1 MSSGSGRL
9 SDWEEFGVTAP
20 LHDRLVGCSKFVRE
34 LDGLISQLAPTDMTV
49 LISGESGTGKDIVA
63 RLLHQRSSRKGRPFV
78 KVNCPAIPSELI
90 ESELFGYEKGAFTG
104 AHTAKPGRFE
114 LAEKGTIFLDEV
126 TEILEASQVKLF
138 TALDGEPYMRIGGV
152 NPIQPNV
159 RIVSATNVPIDE
171 ALATG
176 RIRRDVYSRLSEF
189 VIHMV
194 PLRERRDDIPVLAE
208 HFNYNFSKKI
218 DKDYE
223 PIPDEVLEGMQ
234 DLDWRGNVRALAAR
248 VKEYVVTGQ
257 EATLLDDSGPQ
268 LAAAAVRPIVDAPV
282 AVEPEERRKFT
293 SLKEA
298 TRIAVELTER
308 ALIEEALRYT
318 LWNRRKAAKLLDIS
332 YSSLLRRI
340 DQYSIGKDTPAQNA
354 KPATGAIPV
363 GASGA

>member
-1 MSSGSGRL
+1 MSTDRGRNIE
-9 SDWEEFGVTAP
+9 WAEHGVTAP
-20 LHDRLVGCSKFVRE
+20 LHERLVGRSKFVRE
-34 LDGLISQLAPTDMTV
+34 LDDLITQLAPTDMTV

-63 RLLHQRSSRKGRPFV
+63 RLMHQRSNRKGRPFV
-78 KVNCPAIPSELI
+78 KVNCPAIPSELV

-126 TEILEASQVKLF
+126 TEISEASQVKLF

-152 NPIQPNV
+152 HPIQPNV
-159 RIVSATNVPIDE
+159 RIVTATNVPIDQ
-171 ALATG
+171 ALASG

-189 VIHMV
+189 VIHIL

-218 DKDYE
+218 DKEYE
-223 PIPDEVLEGMQ
+223 PIEEDILERMME
-234 DLDWRGNVRALAAR
+234 LDWRGNIRALSAR
-248 VKEYVVTGQ
+248 VKEYVATGS
-257 EATLLDDSGPQ
+257 ESVLLDDSGPS
-268 LAAAAVRPIVDAPV
+268 LIAPAAVARTQAPAPV
-282 AVEPEERRKFT
+282 EAPAGPPKFT

-340 DQYSIGKDTPAQNA
+340 DAYGIGRTSTPS
-354 KPATGAIPV
+354 
-363 GASGA
+363 GASVPAGAFSER

>member
-1 MSSGSGRL
+1 MSSDTGRL
-9 SDWEEFGVTAP
+9 ADWEEFGVTAP
-20 LHDRLVGCSKFVRE
+20 LHERLVGQSKFIRE
-34 LDGLISQLAPTDMTV
+34 LDSLITQLGPTDMTV

-63 RLLHQRSSRKGRPFV
+63 RLLHQRSNRKGRPFV
-78 KVNCPAIPSELI
+78 KVNCPAIPSELV

-159 RIVSATNVPIDE
+159 RIVSATNVPIEE
-171 ALATG
+171 ALESG

-189 VIHMV
+189 VIHML
-194 PLRERRDDIPVLAE
+194 PLRERREDIPVLAE
-208 HFNYNFSKKI
+208 HFNYNFSKKM
-218 DKDYE
+218 DKEYE
-223 PIPDEVLEGMQ
+223 PIADDVLERMQ
-234 DLDWRGNVRALAAR
+234 ELDWRGNIRALAAR
-248 VKEYVVTGQ
+248 VKEYVASGS
-257 EATLLDDSGPQ
+257 EAALLDDSGPQ
-268 LAAAAVRPIVDAPV
+268 LAERPAAREAAAPAQ
-282 AVEPEERRKFT
+282 EEGRKFT

-308 ALIEEALRYT
+308 ALIEEALRFT

-340 DQYSIGKDTPAQNA
+340 DAYAIGQESSSKAAA
-354 KPATGAIPV
+354 KSPMPV
-363 GASGA
+363 PVAFAD

>member
-1 MSSGSGRL
+1 MSTDRGRNV
-9 SDWEEFGVTAP
+9 EGAEFGVTAP
-20 LHDRLVGCSKFVRE
+20 LHERLVGRSKFVRE
-34 LDGLISQLAPTDMTV
+34 LDDLITQLAPTDMTV

-63 RLLHQRSSRKGRPFV
+63 RLLHQRSNRKGRPFV
-78 KVNCPAIPSELI
+78 KVNCPAIPGELV

-126 TEILEASQVKLF
+126 TEISETSQVKLF

-152 NPIQPNV
+152 HPIQPNV
-159 RIVSATNVPIDE
+159 RIVTATNVPIED
-171 ALATG
+171 ALASG

-189 VIHMV
+189 VIHML

-208 HFNYNFSKKI
+208 HFNYNFSKKM
-218 DKDYE
+218 DKEYE
-223 PIPDEVLEGMQ
+223 PIEEDILERMQ
-234 DLDWRGNVRALAAR
+234 ELDWRGNIRALSAR
-248 VKEYVVTGQ
+248 VKEYVATGS
-257 EATLLDDSGPQ
+257 ESVLLDDSGPS
-268 LAAAAVRPIVDAPV
+268 LIAPAAAARPQPAVVEAP
-282 AVEPEERRKFT
+282 AAPPRFT

-340 DQYSIGKDTPAQNA
+340 DAYGIGRTSSPSAPQIPA
-354 KPATGAIPV
+354 GV
-363 GASGA
+363 LDER

>member
-1 MSSGSGRL
+1 MSSDRGRL
-9 SDWEEFGVTAP
+9 SEWEEFGVTAP
-20 LHDRLVGCSKFVRE
+20 LHERLVGRSKFVRE
-34 LDGLISQLAPTDMTV
+34 LDGLITQLAPTDMTV

-63 RLLHQRSSRKGRPFV
+63 RLLHQRSNRKGRPFV
-78 KVNCPAIPSELI
+78 KVNCPAIPSELV

-114 LAEKGTIFLDEV
+114 LAERGTIFLDEV

-159 RIVSATNVPIDE
+159 RIVSATNVPIDD

-189 VIHMV
+189 VIHML
-194 PLRERRDDIPVLAE
+194 PLRERIEDIPVLAE

-218 DKDYE
+218 DKEYE
-223 PIPDEVLEGMQ
+223 PIADDVLDRMQ
-234 DLDWRGNVRALAAR
+234 ELDWRGNIRALAAR
-248 VKEYVVTGQ
+248 VKEYVATGS
-257 EATLLDDSGPQ
+257 EAALLDDSGPQ
-268 LAAAAVRPIVDAPV
+268 LAVARPVVEQADTT
-282 AVEPEERRKFT
+282 EPEDGRKFT

-308 ALIEEALRYT
+308 ALIEEALRFT

-340 DQYSIGKDTPAQNA
+340 DAYSIGRETTSKPVQRVPAGFSEA
-354 KPATGAIPV
+354 L
-363 GASGA
+363 

>member
-1 MSSGSGRL
+1 MT
-9 SDWEEFGVTAP
+9 SDPGKNIEWEEFGVTAP
-20 LHDRLVGCSKFVRE
+20 LHERLVGRSRFIRE
-34 LDGLISQLAPTDMTV
+34 LDETISQLAPTDMTV

-63 RLLHQRSSRKGRPFV
+63 RLLHQRSKRKGRPFV
-78 KVNCPAIPSELI
+78 KVNCPAIPHELV

-126 TEILEASQVKLF
+126 TEISESSQLKLF

-152 NPIQPNV
+152 QPIQPDV
-159 RIVSATNVPIDE
+159 RIVTATNVPIDE
-171 ALATG
+171 ALASG

-194 PLRERRDDIPVLAE
+194 PLHERREDIPVLAE
-208 HFNYNFSKKI
+208 HFNYNFCRKMDKEYQPI
-218 DKDYE
+218 DRKLLE
-223 PIPDEVLEGMQ
+223 EVQ
-234 DLDWRGNVRALAAR
+234 ALDWRGNIRALAAR
-248 VKEYVVTGQ
+248 VKEYVATGS
-257 EATLLDDSGPQ
+257 EDALLDDSGPG
-268 LAAAAVRPIVDAPV
+268 LAVAPMAAKAVA
-282 AVEPEERRKFT
+282 AEEISDRKFT

-298 TRIAVELTER
+298 TRMAVELTER

-340 DQYSIGKDTPAQNA
+340 DAYGMGQASGRT
-354 KPATGAIPV
+354 PV
-363 GASGA
+363 GAVQGA